1 MVALA
6 GNFCSIASTQHHQ
19 DSEFGKTHLFFKLR
33 SLPIGDNVTRKM
45 QNFEYVGKKASK
57 FPVKDYLGTGSFCF
71 EHGESHLFSVL
82 RSPGLP
88 TERRDS
94 HSGPVDLP
102 GFCWLSWWDFFT
114 VVFLGLEMDG

>member
-1 MVALA
+1 M
-6 GNFCSIASTQHHQ
+6 
-19 DSEFGKTHLFFKLR
+19 
-33 SLPIGDNVTRKM
+33 TRKT

-94 HSGPVDLP
+94 HSGPVDL
-102 GFCWLSWWDFFT
+102 GFLLVELVGLLTVFFW
-114 VVFLGLEMDG
+114 VWKWMDDMMI